1 MKSNA
6 VDVPADPVEE
16 PTAPLNSST
25 NSSDD
30 DGGPVLLI
38 LEEQKVRFK
47 LKSYPIVMASF
58 SSRTLNEKMM
68 ILGRAFLK
76 NQEGENSR

>member
-1 MKSNA
+1 MILRPFIPYFRLIFPIMKSNA

-47 LKSYPIVMASF
+47 LKI
-58 SSRTLNEKMM
+58 
-68 ILGRAFLK
+68 ILLSWLLFPVELL
-76 NQEGENSR
+76 